1 MSLEA
6 RTIALNLNMVSVV
19 LFLETIGT
27 KCSAILQNKGF
38 SCPKFQQTL
47 SRNTSRP
54 FFPNL
59 FFRCQNFE
67 GVTNGFCHS
76 FLKKN
81 ENYFSTSVAL
91 YKMDGRPQRHRT
103 VAK

>member
-1 MSLEA
+1 MSSEA
-6 RTIALNLNMVSVV
+6 RTIALNLNMVTVV

-27 KCSAILQNKGF
+27 KYSAVLRNKGF

-47 SRNTSRP
+47 LRNTSRP
-54 FFPNL
+54 FFLNL

-67 GVTNGFCHS
+67 GVTNGFGHS

-81 ENYFSTSVAL
+81 ENYFPTSVAL
-91 YKMDGRPQRHRT
+91 YKMDGKPQTH
-103 VAK
+103 